1 MWCRHVLR
9 TQAASHSGL
18 AIRTT
23 TNPNITIPLTSL
35 IIWHHFTNDWSHSRL
50 YCARSALHRYSR
62 ICPSQ
67 GRPSRPAR
75 DSGAAAPDDQ
85 PRSNLNAR
93 LGVRRPIAVDILL
106 TIRGIVKLK
115 GMYDE
120 QSREQRRT
128 RRRNGQ

>member
-1 MWCRHVLR
+1 MWCRHGLR
-9 TQAASHSGL
+9 TQAASHLGL

-23 TNPNITIPLTSL
+23 TNPNITMPLTSV

-50 YCARSALHRYSR
+50 YFARGALNRYSR

-67 GRPSRPAR
+67 GRPTRPAR
-75 DSGAAAPDDQ
+75 GSRAADPDDQ
-85 PRSNLNAR
+85 RRSNLNAR

-106 TIRGIVKLK
+106 TIRWIVKLK

-120 QSREQRRT
+120 HSREQRPT
-128 RRRNGQ
+128 RHRNGQ